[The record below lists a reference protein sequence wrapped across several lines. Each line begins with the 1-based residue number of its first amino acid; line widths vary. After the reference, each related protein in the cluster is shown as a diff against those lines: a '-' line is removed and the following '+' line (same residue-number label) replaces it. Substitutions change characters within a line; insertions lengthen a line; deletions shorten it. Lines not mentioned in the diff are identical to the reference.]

1 MDTAGLRR
9 RDGSALASESIEAF
23 RNGFHGQVILPG
35 DAGYDAARRI
45 WNAQIDKRPGL
56 IARCAG
62 VADIVAAVNFART
75 EGLLLSVRSGG
86 HNVAGRGLC
95 DNGMVIDLSGMRGVF
110 VDPERRTARVQAGAT
125 LGDLDRETHLH
136 GLAVPAGVVSRTGIA
151 GLTLGGGV
159 GWLVRRYGLTCD
171 NLLACEVVTAAG
183 EVVTASAE
191 QNPDLFWGLRGG
203 GGNFGIAA
211 SFLFQ
216 AHLVRT
222 VLGGLLIYPRDQAAA
237 LLRHYR
243 EVMAGA
249 PDELTAYAGFLT
261 TPDGVPAVGLIV
273 CHCGDPVEGQRAVD
287 ALRAF
292 GPPMVDAVQLMPFP
306 AMQRLLDDAFP
317 DGTHNYWKSTF
328 LQALT
333 DEAIDVVVE
342 HANRMTSPMSALV
355 VELYSGA
362 ASRVAPDDT
371 AFAFR
376 HAQFNVG
383 LMAQW
388 QDAAESARHIAWTR
402 QAWDAL
408 QPFSSGGYMGNFA
421 SEEAPEAVQ
430 HAFGSNHAR
439 LARLKAK
446 YDPDNLFS
454 LNQNILPAAESV
466 APL

>member
-1 MDTAGLRR
+1 MDTAKLRR
-9 RDGSALASESIEAF
+9 RDGSALSHDSIETF

-45 WNAQIDKRPGL
+45 WNAQIDRRPSL
-56 IARCAG
+56 IVRCAG
-62 VADIVAAVNFART
+62 VADIVAAVNFARA
-75 EGLLLSVRSGG
+75 ENVLLAVRSGG
-86 HNVAGRGLC
+86 HNVAGRALC
-95 DNGMVIDLSGMRGVF
+95 HGGMVIDLSGLRGVF
-110 VDPERRTARVQAGAT
+110 VDPERRTVRVQAGAT
-125 LGDLDRETHLH
+125 LGDVDRETHLH
-136 GLAVPAGVVSRTGIA
+136 GLAVPTGVVSRTGIA

-159 GWLVRRYGLTCD
+159 GWLVRRYGLT
-171 NLLACEVVTAAG
+171 CEVVTAAG

-203 GGNFGIAA
+203 GGNFGIVA

-216 AHLVRT
+216 AHPVRT

-243 EVMAGA
+243 RVMAEA

-261 TPDGVPAVGLIV
+261 TPDGAAAVGLIV
-273 CHCGDPVEGQRAVD
+273 CHCGDPAEGQRAVA

-292 GPPMVDAVQLMPFP
+292 SLPMVDAVQPMPFP
-306 AMQRLLDDAFP
+306 AMQRVLDDAFP

-333 DEAIDVVVE
+333 DEAIDLVIE
-342 HANRMTSPMSALV
+342 HADRMTSPMSAV
-355 VELYSGA
+355 VVGLYSGA
-362 ASRVAPDDT
+362 ASRVRPDDT

-388 QDAAESARHIAWTR
+388 RDGAESARHIAWAR
-402 QAWDAL
+402 QAWEAL

-421 SEEAPEAVQ
+421 SEEVPEAVQ
-430 HAFGSNHAR
+430 RAFGSNHAR

-446 YDPDNLFS
+446 YDPANLFS
-454 LNQNILPAAESV
+454 LNQNILPAADSV